1 MFTLLIIFITAV
13 CAGLGFWF
21 YNRRQVTSLSE
32 QIEDK
37 NAVINAFRNHVE
49 TSSETEVQVQSNF
62 SRNTLNDEWR
72 VSTNLTPTV
81 EEALQN
87 KPKKKKQKQKTQMS
101 SQQKTSQNPNQ
112 KQKKNS
118 EKKSNQKP
126 PKFVV

>member
-72 VSTNLTPTV
+72 GGTNLTPTV
-81 EEALQN
+81 EQALQT
-87 KPKKKKQKQKTQMS
+87 KPKKKKQKTQTS

-112 KQKKNS
+112 KQKKN
-118 EKKSNQKP
+118 NQKP

>member
-1 MFTLLIIFITAV
+1 MFTLLIVFITAV

-21 YNRRQVTSLSE
+21 YNKRQVSSLSE
-32 QIEDK
+32 QLEDK

-49 TSSETEVQVQSNF
+49 IASETEVQVESNF

-72 VSTNLTPTV
+72 GNTNLTPTL

-87 KPKKKKQKQKTQMS
+87 KPKKKKQKTQGSPQQNTTQK
-101 SQQKTSQNPNQ
+101 PNQ

-118 EKKSNQKP
+118 EKKNNQKP
-126 PKFVV
+126 RKFVV